1 MKIRRKSSDTGLN
14 GIYTARVSEDYFRIM
29 VHDVEYSCNFAE
41 VLSEATVVAKPTPSG
56 KPRSGPVSL
65 ATHLSLPSLSLR
77 HSDLGSNRT

>member
-14 GIYTARVSEDYFRIM
+14 GIDTWVSEDYFRIM

-41 VLSEATVVAKPTPSG
+41 VLSEAPVVANPTPSG

-65 ATHLSLPSLSLR
+65 ATHLSLPSLSPR
-77 HSDLGSNRT
+77 HSDVGSNRT